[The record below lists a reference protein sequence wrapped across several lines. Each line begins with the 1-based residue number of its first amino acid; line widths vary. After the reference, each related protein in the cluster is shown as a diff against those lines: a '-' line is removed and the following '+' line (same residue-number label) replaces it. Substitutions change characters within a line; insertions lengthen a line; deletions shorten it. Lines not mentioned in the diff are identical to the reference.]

1 MTTEVPW
8 EDIRLLKEYLFVE
21 GFECQIEEIWIFIL
35 LCKVWEVF
43 ETSEAKHQ
51 FNKTAKMHLSVIR

>member
-1 MTTEVPW
+1 MTTELPW
-8 EDIRLLKEYLFVE
+8 EDIRLLKGYLFVK

-43 ETSEAKHQ
+43 ETSEAKH
-51 FNKTAKMHLSVIR
+51 